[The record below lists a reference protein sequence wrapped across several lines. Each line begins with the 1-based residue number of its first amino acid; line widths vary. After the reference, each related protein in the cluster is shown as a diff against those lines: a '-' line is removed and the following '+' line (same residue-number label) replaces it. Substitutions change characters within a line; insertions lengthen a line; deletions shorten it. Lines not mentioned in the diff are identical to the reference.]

1 MPRQWVEARGEGEVD
16 STRRH
21 IWVATHQGLV
31 RPHNQDRAG
40 TSSRRSAGDVDS
52 WQELADA
59 GCFWASVADGMG
71 GHAAG
76 NIASDVAIDAMFQS
90 LPAARTEADMAD
102 AAIHANRMIYQA
114 MFSGE
119 GRMRMGSTLVAAVV
133 AGGCAMVV
141 NVGDSRAYKLSGD
154 EFVLLSKD
162 DTLPT
167 GNTGQ
172 RQHMLTQS
180 LGGLAYQ
187 TSIAPHV
194 LRFAF
199 DKADQLL
206 LCSDGLTDM
215 VGESEIAKILR
226 ENRDDPADA
235 LVAAALG
242 GGGRDNISAIVV
254 GPVLD
259 FAEPG
264 PTMVSG

>member
-1 MPRQWVEARGEGEVD
+1 M
-16 STRRH
+16 
-21 IWVATHQGLV
+21 
-31 RPHNQDRAG
+31 
-40 TSSRRSAGDVDS
+40 
-52 WQELADA
+52 ADA
-59 GCFWASVADGMG
+59 EFFWVCVADGMG

-90 LPAARTEADMAD
+90 LPTARTEADIAD
-102 AAIHANRMIYQA
+102 AANYANRMIYQA

-133 AGGCAMVV
+133 AADRAMVG

-154 EFVLLSKD
+154 ELVLLSKD

-167 GNTGQ
+167 GKTGQ

-226 ENRDDPADA
+226 ENHDDPADA

-254 GPVLD
+254 GPAFD
-259 FAEPG
+259 FAKAG
-264 PTMVSG
+264 SAMASG

>member
-1 MPRQWVEARGEGEVD
+1 MEARGEDEVD
-16 STRRH
+16 SSRRY

-40 TSSRRSAGDVDS
+40 TSSRRSVSDAES
-52 WQELADA
+52 WKELADA
-59 GCFWASVADGMG
+59 GSFWACVADGMG

-133 AGGCAMVV
+133 AGDRAMVV

-154 EFVLLSKD
+154 ELVLLSKD
-162 DTLPT
+162 DTLPRGKT
-167 GNTGQ
+167 GK

-194 LRFAF
+194 MRFAF
-199 DKADQLL
+199 DGADQLL

-215 VGESEIAKILR
+215 VDESGIAKILR
-226 ENRDDPADA
+226 ENRDDPAQA
-235 LVAAALG
+235 LVAAALD

-254 GPVLD
+254 GPALD
-259 FAEPG
+259 SAKPDS
-264 PTMVSG
+264 TMVGD

>member
-1 MPRQWVEARGEGEVD
+1 MPRQWVEASGEDEVD
-16 STRRH
+16 RTRRH

-40 TSSRRSAGDVDS
+40 TSSRRTAGEVDS
-52 WQELADA
+52 WKELADA
-59 GCFWASVADGMG
+59 GFFWASVADGMG

-90 LPAARTEADMAD
+90 LPAARTEADMAN

-133 AGGCAMVV
+133 AGDRAMVV
-141 NVGDSRAYKLSGD
+141 NVGDSRAYKLSGG
-154 EFVLLSKD
+154 ELALLSRD

-167 GNTGQ
+167 GKAGQ

-199 DKADQLL
+199 DRTDQLL

-215 VGESEIAKILR
+215 VGESEIAKILL

-242 GGGRDNISAIVV
+242 EGGRDNISAIVV
-254 GPVLD
+254 GPAFD
-259 FAEPG
+259 FAKRSSHDG
-264 PTMVSG
+264 

>member
-1 MPRQWVEARGEGEVD
+1 M
-16 STRRH
+16 RH
-21 IWVATHQGLV
+21 IWVATHLGLV

-40 TSSRRSAGDVDS
+40 TSSRRSAGDVES
-52 WQELADA
+52 WKELADA
-59 GCFWASVADGMG
+59 GSFWVCVADGMG

-90 LPAARTEADMAD
+90 LPTARTEADMAD
-102 AAIHANRMIYQA
+102 AAIYANRMIYQA

-133 AGGCAMVV
+133 AGDRAMVG

-154 EFVLLSKD
+154 ELVLLSKD

-167 GNTGQ
+167 GKTGQ

-199 DKADQLL
+199 AKADQLL

-215 VGESEIAKILR
+215 VSESEIAKILR

-235 LVAAALG
+235 LVAAALD

-254 GPVLD
+254 GPAFD
-259 FAEPG
+259 FAKAGSTIP
-264 PTMVSG
+264 SG

>member
-1 MPRQWVEARGEGEVD
+1 MPRQWVEARGEDEVD

-52 WQELADA
+52 WKELADA
-59 GCFWASVADGMG
+59 GSLWASVADGMG

-90 LPAARTEADMAD
+90 LPAARTGADMAD
-102 AAIHANRMIYQA
+102 AAIHANQMIYQA

-133 AGGCAMVV
+133 AGNRAMVV
-141 NVGDSRAYKLSGD
+141 NVGDSRAYKLSEG
-154 EFVLLSKD
+154 ELVLLSKD

-167 GNTGQ
+167 GKQGQ

-215 VGESEIAKILR
+215 VCESEIAKILR
-226 ENRDDPADA
+226 ENRDHPADA
-235 LVAAALG
+235 LVAAALD

-254 GPVLD
+254 GPAFH
-259 FAEPG
+259 FAKPAS
-264 PTMVSG
+264 TMASG